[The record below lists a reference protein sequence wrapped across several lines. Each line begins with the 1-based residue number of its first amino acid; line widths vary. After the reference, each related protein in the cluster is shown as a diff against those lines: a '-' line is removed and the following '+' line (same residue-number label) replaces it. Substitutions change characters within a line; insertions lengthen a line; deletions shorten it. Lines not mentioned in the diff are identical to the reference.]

1 MMQLFTEEGWSIVT
15 NKKRVGLLVLV
26 GGDGPDPAPLVPQ
39 TDEAVE
45 KVRREDSSVRC
56 LDEPPNSDSCIAFS
70 LHVFL
75 TLFISLAF
83 VAVVVV

>member
-1 MMQLFTEEGWSIVT
+1 VASHLVQQSCATDAARAFT
-15 NKKRVGLLVLV
+15 LVRA
-26 GGDGPDPAPLVPQ
+26 GFTAVPP
-39 TDEAVE
+39 THLPETLEPVE

-56 LDEPPNSDSCIAFS
+56 LDEPPDFYSCIALS

-83 VAVVVV
+83 VAVGVV